1 MGRREYILRQIKS
14 LKVEI
19 EEISRG
25 IEELR
30 RRQMRG
36 FREERRIQQRAL
48 YLSKRASRNQ
58 QVLDALEKAMA
69 AYARLVFSHAVA

>member
-30 RRQMRG
+30 RRQIRG
-36 FREERRIQQRAL
+36 FKEERRIQQRAL

-69 AYARLVFSHAVA
+69 AYARFVLNHAVA